1 MIILTII
8 RNPRLTV
15 IVGLGFFVER
25 MDLPKFDK
33 YLPMK

>member
-15 IVGLGFFVER
+15 IVGLGLFCE
-25 MDLPKFDK
+25 KDK
-33 YLPMK
+33 YSKI